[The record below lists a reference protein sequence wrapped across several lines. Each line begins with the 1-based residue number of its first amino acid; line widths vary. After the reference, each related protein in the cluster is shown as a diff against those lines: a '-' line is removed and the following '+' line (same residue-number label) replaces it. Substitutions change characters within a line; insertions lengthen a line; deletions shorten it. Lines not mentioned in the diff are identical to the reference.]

1 MSALVDKVSE
11 LLIKQKR
18 VADIVHNQSMPR
30 QAIVETLVRRQ
41 HLAELQTLLQH
52 LSVTDIAALLDTLPL
67 EEGKQLW
74 PLIAQDR
81 QNDILWEVSDE
92 RRDAL
97 ADGREPVFNE
107 SQMNAFVLVDG
118 RLQQIPI
125 EGRKNLQGSSPI
137 WIDLLGAS
145 KAERNYVGSH
155 FGLTLPD
162 PDELTDLETSARYQI
177 EDNGDIHL
185 HSNFLLDRE
194 GLSRSVP
201 VAFILHKGV
210 LFSLRNEDLPVF
222 RLQRRRARTQPG
234 YVSDCTDVLLDLFGS
249 DVEYSA
255 DSLEDIYATLGKVGR
270 KVLSEAISDG
280 EAAAI
285 LGDIAEEEDLN
296 GRIRGNILDTQRAIN
311 FLIRS
316 KTMTQGQLDDG
327 NQILRNID
335 SLNSHTSFLFD
346 KINFLMDATIGF
358 ININQNKRINQ
369 LTVFGVVFT
378 PINILAGMGGMSEFS
393 MMTQGI
399 PWPVAYGAFLV
410 GVSTIGVLTFMA
422 LKRLETRQLKLKKT
436 R

>member
-1 MSALVDKVSE
+1 
-11 LLIKQKR
+11 LLSQG
-18 VADIVHNQSMPR
+18 Q
-30 QAIVETLVRRQ
+30 
-41 HLAELQTLLQH
+41 
-52 LSVTDIAALLDTLPL
+52 
-67 EEGKQLW
+67 
-74 PLIAQDR
+74 
-81 QNDILWEVSDE
+81 QNDVLWEVP
-92 RRDAL
+92 DAL
-97 ADGREPVFNE
+97 RDMLAGGREPVFIE
-107 SQMNAFVLVDG
+107 SQMFAFFLVDG

-125 EGRKNLQGSSPI
+125 EGRKDLEGARPI

-155 FGLTLPD
+155 FGLALPD

-270 KVLSEAISDG
+270 QVLSEAISDR
-280 EAAAI
+280 EAASI
-285 LGDIAEEEDLN
+285 LGAIAEEEDLN
-296 GRIRGNILDTQRAIN
+296 GCIRGNILDTQRAIN
-311 FLIRS
+311 FLVRS
-316 KTMTQGQLDDG
+316 KTMTTAQLDDA
-327 NQILRNID
+327 NQILR
-335 SLNSHTSFLFD
+335 
-346 KINFLMDATIGF
+346 
-358 ININQNKRINQ
+358 
-369 LTVFGVVFT
+369 
-378 PINILAGMGGMSEFS
+378 
-393 MMTQGI
+393 
-399 PWPVAYGAFLV
+399 
-410 GVSTIGVLTFMA
+410 
-422 LKRLETRQLKLKKT
+422 KLKKS